1 MPKQLSLFAKQLD
14 KLKSLSSSSKKLTA
28 KRKKGKKGNQ
38 AEQLACDFLLKKGL
52 ILKQKN
58 FNTPAGEVDLIML
71 DPRSSNQRS
80 SNQSSSNL
88 RKSDESLVFI
98 EVRYRKN
105 ADFGGAAASV
115 TPKKQQRIIKAA
127 LAYQQQNAPQSSMR
141 FDVVAIEG
149 DNINN
154 KPKIDWIEN
163 AFSGF

>member
-1 MPKQLSLFAKQLD
+1 MAKQLSLFAKQLD
-14 KLKSLSSSSKKLTA
+14 KLKSLRPNEKKLTP
-28 KRKKGKKGNQ
+28 KRKKGNK
-38 AEQLACDFLLKKGL
+38 AEQLACDFLLNKGL
-52 ILKQKN
+52 ILKQQN

-71 DPRSSNQRS
+71 DPGASNLSSSNQRM
-80 SNQSSSNL
+80 
-88 RKSDESLVFI
+88 SDETLVFI

-105 ADFGGAAASV
+105 SDFGGAAASV

-149 DNINN
+149 DNVSDN
-154 KPKIDWIEN
+154 PKINWIEN